1 MKAIVLCGGLP
12 QIAAI
17 KELQRRGVEVILAD
31 MNPKAIAVPYA
42 DKFAQISTLDYEGI
56 KKLAIDEKVD
66 MLISVCAD
74 QMILVTSWVSEQLGL
89 PTYIDY
95 ETAKNVSSKEYMKRL
110 FIEGGVP
117 TSKYIVRAELTEQD
131 ITGMSYPLITKPV
144 DAYSSKGVRKVNNW
158 EELKLAFD
166 NAVEISRTKT
176 AIVEE
181 FVGGKEY
188 TIDVYVEEGEAK
200 VLCIGVLDKIPQE
213 GKFVICRGRYPSGL
227 SSELKDKIREA
238 AQKIADAFKLKNTP
252 MLIQLKIDDNKV
264 RVIEFCARTGGGIKY
279 RLIPQISG
287 FDVVKAVIDLTLGMK
302 PHVEEYVDDA
312 HIINEFIYC
321 KPGILNHV
329 EGFEELLGDGII
341 DDYFVFKPNGYEF
354 GEIKSSGDRLAY
366 FSVSADNDEELKN
379 KHAVAASRVKAF
391 NSKGEDLIFH
401 DYMMIQNKKY
411 SI

>member
-1 MKAIVLCGGLP
+1 MTVQIRQNYKEMKAIVLCGGLP

-166 NAVEISRTKT
+166 NAVEISRTNT

-181 FVGGKEY
+181 FVRGKEY

-200 VLCIGVLDKIPQE
+200 VLCI
-213 GKFVICRGRYPSGL
+213 
-227 SSELKDKIREA
+227 
-238 AQKIADAFKLKNTP
+238 
-252 MLIQLKIDDNKV
+252 
-264 RVIEFCARTGGGIKY
+264 
-279 RLIPQISG
+279 
-287 FDVVKAVIDLTLGMK
+287 
-302 PHVEEYVDDA
+302 
-312 HIINEFIYC
+312 
-321 KPGILNHV
+321 
-329 EGFEELLGDGII
+329 
-341 DDYFVFKPNGYEF
+341 
-354 GEIKSSGDRLAY
+354 
-366 FSVSADNDEELKN
+366 
-379 KHAVAASRVKAF
+379 
-391 NSKGEDLIFH
+391 
-401 DYMMIQNKKY
+401 
-411 SI
+411 